1 MILKTS
7 SKETFAKPRAN
18 LGSEQT
24 IKLEALVA
32 SLLLCGLLLFAL
44 FSSCANRSIEETVTT
59 DVGRRTAQMVN
70 APPIVQYPQLPE
82 RDPDV
87 ETAGDRIAE
96 AIMRLRRRQTANAL
110 RALARANAALVR
122 AGRAAGRTDAE
133 RDMLNSTLRQIKT
146 AEALINRGVT
156 EQAIKQ
162 LSEANRNL
170 DRLNMH
176 QL

>member
-7 SKETFAKPRAN
+7 PKETFARPRSSAVP
-18 LGSEQT
+18 EQAIT
-24 IKLEALVA
+24 LEALVA
-32 SLLLCGLLLFAL
+32 SMLLCGLLFFAL

-59 DVGRRTAQMVN
+59 DVGRQAAQVVN
-70 APPIVQYPQLPE
+70 AQPIIQYPQLPE

-96 AIMRLRRRQTANAL
+96 AIMRLRRHQTANAL
-110 RALARANAALVR
+110 RALARAHAALVR
-122 AGRAAGRTDAE
+122 AGRAAERTEAE
-133 RDMLNSTLRQIKT
+133 RDLLTATMRQVKT

-162 LSEANRNL
+162 LNEANQNL